1 MNYEIGDIVKINGLE
16 GTVTGYG
23 KYGGLFVRVG
33 DSHYSKL
40 YDEVADD
47 IVFIGHAYRERSSCC
62 GCC

>member
-40 YDEVADD
+40 YDEVNDD
-47 IVFIGHAYRERSSCC
+47 IVFIGRVRKEYKCC